1 MTMTEIRNRA
11 ALAGITVA
19 APAPRRLTLTG
30 FAYDTV
36 VVGLTRAP
44 FDTPEGL
51 LADLY
56 ATCLEVDE
64 SELRCHF
71 SMFGFAVD
79 AYFN

>member
-30 FAYDTV
+30 FDPEI
-36 VVGLTRAP
+36 VVGVVRAP

-56 ATCLEVDE
+56 ATCLGVDE